1 MTAVAEPAAPTTT
14 VHAACPH
21 DCPDTCAMVVTVAG
35 RHGHRPAWRSG
46 APVHPRW
53 ALREGQQLPGPGLR
67 PDRVL
72 FPLRRTGPKG
82 SGRFERISWDDAL
95 DEIASRFRS
104 ISEEP
109 GPEAIMPVS
118 YLGTQGI
125 LNGLNV
131 GDPFFATLGAT
142 ISERTYCDS
151 GSCTAYAMT
160 IGATAGVDPES
171 LVHAKLILIWACNVQ
186 STNLHLWPYI
196 TEARRRGAKIVVV
209 DPVRTRTAAAA
220 DQHIASGPAPTP
232 RSRWP

>member
-1 MTAVAEPAAPTTT
+1 M
-14 VHAACPH
+14 
-21 DCPDTCAMVVTVAG
+21 
-35 RHGHRPAWRSG
+35 
-46 APVHPRW
+46 
-53 ALREGQQLPGPGLR
+53 
-67 PDRVL
+67 L
-72 FPLRRTGPKG
+72 FPLRRTGAKG
-82 SGRFERISWDDAL
+82 SGRFERITWDDAL
-95 DEIASRFRS
+95 DEIATRFTA
-104 ISEEP
+104 IADEH

-131 GDPFFATLGAT
+131 GDPFFAQLGAT

-171 LVHAKLILIWACNVQ
+171 LVHSKFILIWACNIQ

-196 TEARRRGAKIVVV
+196 AEARKRGAKIVVV

-220 DQHIASGPAPTP
+220 DQHIAMRPGTDTALALAMMNVIIDEGLTDEAYVADHTVGYDGAARAGRPAHPGVGGGRDRGARPTSSAPWPASTPARSP
-232 RSRWP
+232 R